1 MKDLPKNVRDAVNEK
16 RSRKIEVRNSVIPR
30 FTKSELTYEN
40 SSSNEQTEEES
51 ISDHQIDQRL
61 AEEASFVNKPK
72 SDRGE
77 NIGKSDMISKTD
89 EKKP

>member
-16 RSRKIEVRNSVIPR
+16 RSRTIEVRNSVLPR
-30 FTKSELTYEN
+30 FTKTEPIYES

-51 ISDHQIDQRL
+51 ISDNQIEQRL
-61 AEEASFVNKPK
+61 AEASFVNKPK